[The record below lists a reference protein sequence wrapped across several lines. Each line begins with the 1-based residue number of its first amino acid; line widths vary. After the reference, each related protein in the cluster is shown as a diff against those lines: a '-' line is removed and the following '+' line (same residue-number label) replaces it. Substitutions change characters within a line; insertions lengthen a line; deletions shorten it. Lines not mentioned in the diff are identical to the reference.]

1 MQEILKAFSFETQI
15 AFLKTSSETFA
26 MGLKNSL
33 KQKIWKSVFLKQSL
47 FTQHVPLDRWK
58 ANFEI
63 LIESFSADKSKIFH
77 TLSEKKFKRLEEDNG
92 KKFVLQKRL

>member
-1 MQEILKAFSFETQI
+1 MQQILKAFSFETQI
-15 AFLKTSSETFA
+15 AFLKTSLETFA

-33 KQKIWKSVFLKQSL
+33 KQKQEKVFFFKQSL

-63 LIESFSADKSKIFH
+63 LIENFSAEKSKIFH
-77 TLSEKKFKRLEEDNG
+77 TLSEKFKRMEKDNG
-92 KKFVLQKRL
+92 KKFVL

>member
-1 MQEILKAFSFETQI
+1 MQEILKAFYFETQT

-33 KQKIWKSVFLKQSL
+33 KQKIRKSVFFFKQSL

-63 LIESFSADKSKIFH
+63 LIESFSAEKSKIFPH
-77 TLSEKKFKRLEEDNG
+77 CRKK
-92 KKFVLQKRL
+92 VQKIGRR